1 MQGAQNQEQTGSR
14 FVELTDYQSLL
25 IHRLST
31 DFLFSNQI
39 RNGVYVQLE
48 DLRTQGR
55 IWPESWPYKTWNVRT
70 ELGEILSNYLFK
82 NYAAIIHPL
91 AL

>member
-39 RNGVYVQLE
+39 RNGVYVQWE
-48 DLRTQGR
+48 DLRTQGK
-55 IWPESWPYKTWNVRT
+55 IWPERWPDKTWNVRT
-70 ELGEILSNYLFK
+70 ELGEMLLNYVFK
-82 NYAAIIHPL
+82 NHAAKIHPL
-91 AL
+91 

>member
-25 IHRLST
+25 IHRLYT
-31 DFLFSNQI
+31 DFIFSNQI
-39 RNGVYVQLE
+39 RNGMYVQLE

-55 IWPESWPYKTWNVRT
+55 I
-70 ELGEILSNYLFK
+70 
-82 NYAAIIHPL
+82 
-91 AL
+91 

>member
-55 IWPESWPYKTWNVRT
+55 I
-70 ELGEILSNYLFK
+70 
-82 NYAAIIHPL
+82 
-91 AL
+91 